1 MSLSQRLG
9 FPPTSNC
16 SIFSGGF
23 DDFFSPTSISEF
35 AAVPFLTNQNRS
47 PDMVLRRCSPH
58 YEVIESD
65 DQYQLAVDVPG
76 VKLNDINI
84 ELEHDRV
91 LRISGGK
98 KVHKTDE
105 DGTVILVS
113 ESKFEKRFVLD
124 HNIDTGKV
132 TANLQDGVL
141 TITAP
146 KDVERKLIQ
155 KIAITEGAATY
166 KVENPQDS
174 K

>member
-76 VKLNDINI
+76 VKLNDIKI
-84 ELEHDRV
+84 ELEQDSV
-91 LRISGGK
+91 LRISGGR
-98 KVHKTDE
+98 KVNKTEE
-105 DGTVILVS
+105 DGTMIAS
-113 ESKFEKRFVLD
+113 ETKFEKRFVLD

-146 KDVERKLIQ
+146 KDVERKGIQ
-155 KIAITEGAATY
+155 KQKIL
-166 KVENPQDS
+166 
-174 K
+174 